1 MDYAYN
7 RKQTKDFDW
16 MLRKL
21 MEEKSSIEMREHN
34 GKEFLAAVGE
44 DLESVRPEYDFAK
57 TQSALAEVE
66 RKIRKLKHALNVF
79 NSTTVIPEFDMTID
93 EMLVYIPQLTAK
105 KNKLSSM
112 KDKLPKV
119 REQNRMNSSILDYR
133 YLNYDVVEVAAEYEK
148 AADTLAKA
156 QNALDAVNMTMT
168 LDIEL

>member
-1 MDYAYN
+1 MKCTSAEAG
-7 RKQTKDFDW
+7 K
-16 MLRKL
+16 MMRKL
-21 MEEKSSIEMREHN
+21 LEEKSSIEMREHN

-112 KDKLPKV
+112 KDKLPKI
-119 REQNRMNSSILDYR
+119 REQSRTNSSILDYR
-133 YLNYDVVEVAAEYEK
+133 YLNYDVNEVAAEYEK
-148 AADTLAKA
+148 VADTLAKA

>member
-1 MDYAYN
+1 MKCTSAEAG
-7 RKQTKDFDW
+7 K
-16 MLRKL
+16 MMRKL
-21 MEEKSSIEMREHN
+21 LEEKSSIEMREHN

-119 REQNRMNSSILDYR
+119 REQNCMNSSILDYR

>member
-1 MDYAYN
+1 MKCTSAEAG
-7 RKQTKDFDW
+7 K

-21 MEEKSSIEMREHN
+21 MEEKSSIEMREYS

-44 DLESVRPEYDFAK
+44 DLESVRPEYDFVK

-93 EMLVYIPQLTAK
+93 EMLVYIPQLTAR

-112 KDKLPKV
+112 KDKLPKI
-119 REQNRMNSSILDYR
+119 REQSRTNSFILDYR
-133 YLNYDVVEVAAEYEK
+133 YLNYDVNEVAAEYEK

>member
-1 MDYAYN
+1 MKCTSAEAG
-7 RKQTKDFDW
+7 K
-16 MLRKL
+16 MMRKL
-21 MEEKSSIEMREHN
+21 LEEKSSIEMREHN

-57 TQSALAEVE
+57 TQSSLAEVE

>member
-1 MDYAYN
+1 MKCTSAEAG
-7 RKQTKDFDW
+7 K
-16 MLRKL
+16 MMRKL
-21 MEEKSSIEMREHN
+21 VEEKSSIEMREHN

-112 KDKLPKV
+112 KDKLSKV

>member
-1 MDYAYN
+1 MKCTSAEAG
-7 RKQTKDFDW
+7 K

-21 MEEKSSIEMREHN
+21 MEEKSSIEMREYN

-44 DLESVRPEYDFAK
+44 DLESVRPDYDFAK

-66 RKIRKLKHALNVF
+66 EKIRKLKHALNVF

-93 EMLVYIPQLTAK
+93 EMLVYIPQLTAR

-133 YLNYDVVEVAAEYEK
+133 HLNYDVAEVAAEYEK

>member
-1 MDYAYN
+1 MKCTSAEAG
-7 RKQTKDFDW
+7 K
-16 MLRKL
+16 MMRKL
-21 MEEKSSIEMREHN
+21 LEEKSSIEMREHN

-119 REQNRMNSSILDYR
+119 REQSRTNSSILDYR
-133 YLNYDVVEVAAEYEK
+133 YLNYDIAEVAAEYEK

>member
-1 MDYAYN
+1 MKCTSAEAG
-7 RKQTKDFDW
+7 K
-16 MLRKL
+16 MMRKL
-21 MEEKSSIEMREHN
+21 LEEKSSIEMREHN

-66 RKIRKLKHALNVF
+66 RNIRKLKHALNVF

-112 KDKLPKV
+112 KDKLPKI
-119 REQNRMNSSILDYR
+119 REQSRTNSSILDYR
-133 YLNYDVVEVAAEYEK
+133 YLNYDVNEVAAEYEK
-148 AADTLAKA
+148 VADTLAKA

>member
-1 MDYAYN
+1 MKCTSAEAG
-7 RKQTKDFDW
+7 K

-21 MEEKSSIEMREHN
+21 MEEKSSIEMREYS

-44 DLESVRPEYDFAK
+44 DLESVRPEYDFVK

-93 EMLVYIPQLTAK
+93 EMLVYIPQLTAR

-133 YLNYDVVEVAAEYEK
+133 YLNYDVAEVAAEYEK

-156 QNALDAVNMTMT
+156 QNALDAVNMTLT

>member
-1 MDYAYN
+1 MKCTSAEAG
-7 RKQTKDFDW
+7 K

-21 MEEKSSIEMREHN
+21 MEEKSSIEMREYS

-44 DLESVRPEYDFAK
+44 DLESVRPEYDFVK

-93 EMLVYIPQLTAK
+93 EMLVYIPQLTAR

-112 KDKLPKV
+112 KDKLPKI
-119 REQNRMNSSILDYR
+119 REQSRTNSSILDYR
-133 YLNYDVVEVAAEYEK
+133 YLNYDVNEVAAEYEK

>member
-1 MDYAYN
+1 MKCTSAEAG
-7 RKQTKDFDW
+7 K

-21 MEEKSSIEMREHN
+21 MEEKSSIEMREYN

-44 DLESVRPEYDFAK
+44 DLESVRPDYDFAK
-57 TQSALAEVE
+57 MQSALAEVE

-79 NSTTVIPEFDMTID
+79 NSTTIIPEFDMTID
-93 EMLVYIPQLTAK
+93 EMLVYIPQLTAR

-133 YLNYDVVEVAAEYEK
+133 YLNYDVAEVAAEYEK

-156 QNALDAVNMTMT
+156 QNALDAVNMTLI

>member
-1 MDYAYN
+1 MKCTSAEAG
-7 RKQTKDFDW
+7 K

-21 MEEKSSIEMREHN
+21 MEEKSSIEMREYN

-44 DLESVRPEYDFAK
+44 DLESVRPKYDFAK
-57 TQSALAEVE
+57 TQSSLAEVE

>member
-1 MDYAYN
+1 MKCTSAEAG
-7 RKQTKDFDW
+7 K

-21 MEEKSSIEMREHN
+21 MEEKSSIEMREYN

-44 DLESVRPEYDFAK
+44 DLESVRPDYDFAK

-66 RKIRKLKHALNVF
+66 EKIRKLKHALNVF
-79 NSTTVIPEFDMTID
+79 NSTTVILEFDMTID
-93 EMLVYIPQLTAK
+93 EMLVYIPQLTAR

-119 REQNRMNSSILDYR
+119 REQSRTNSSILDYR
-133 YLNYDVVEVAAEYEK
+133 YLNYDVNEVAAEYEK
-148 AADTLAKA
+148 VADTLAKA

>member
-1 MDYAYN
+1 MKCTSAEAG
-7 RKQTKDFDW
+7 K
-16 MLRKL
+16 MMRKL
-21 MEEKSSIEMREHN
+21 LEEKSSIEMREHN

-44 DLESVRPEYDFAK
+44 DLESVRPEYDFVK

-93 EMLVYIPQLTAK
+93 EMLVYIPQLTAR

-112 KDKLPKV
+112 KDKLPKI
-119 REQNRMNSSILDYR
+119 REQSRTNSSILDYR
-133 YLNYDVVEVAAEYEK
+133 YLNYDVNEVAAEYEK
-148 AADTLAKA
+148 VADTLAKA
-156 QNALDAVNMTMT
+156 QNALDAVNMTLI